1 MILPVLYTWSAANFE
16 IQMGGSGYMTIF
28 EMGEIFCVVY
38 IGMQLVYIV
47 KHSTASKGKYC
58 HSAKI
63 CSRYYQNLI
72 TGGLFS
78 REWV

>member
-47 KHSTASKGKYC
+47 KHSTGS
-58 HSAKI
+58 
-63 CSRYYQNLI
+63 
-72 TGGLFS
+72 
-78 REWV
+78 